1 MLASS
6 IPTKIILPFA
16 NNAGGAY
23 INVVPVASQIG
34 ITNGAASFY
43 DGFPPNCFV
52 ALAAGGAGPFGKDF
66 NGLLNVMS
74 AWERWYCAGAAVAY
88 DATFQTAIGGYP
100 NGALVWSATTPFL
113 QWLSL
118 VDNNVTNPDTGGS
131 GWLAYQP
138 LVRGWKSGLAINTTL
153 GNTTFGIA
161 PGIIADSTN
170 TVMIS
175 LVNGSFTKTTGA
187 WVQGSG
193 NGALDTGTIAA
204 SSSYALFTM
213 LKPSTGAVDAIL
225 TKATAGVAPSPILP
239 SGWAFAGRIGYVM
252 TDAAAHIIPVSQR
265 GNEVWYYNALP
276 TLDFNGTTS
285 TASRTLINLSVPL
298 GGIFKAFMNVGLFQ
312 TGESANAVWLSDP
325 ATADVTPLNGA
336 SPLSMME
343 LGVSVTGTQVSNAG
357 RQDCWTNTAGQIGL
371 RGYALYGSQPCL
383 IQTIGWY
390 DPFGSLN

>member
-161 PGIIADSTN
+161 PGIIADNRGVGTRFGERRARYGN
-170 TVMIS
+170 NRRQFI
-175 LVNGSFTKTTGA
+175 LCAFYDAETKHRR
-187 WVQGSG
+187 SRC
-193 NGALDTGTIAA
+193 NSNKSNSRRCSIA
-204 SSSYALFTM
+204 
-213 LKPSTGAVDAIL
+213 D
-225 TKATAGVAPSPILP
+225 SPFRLGIC
-239 SGWAFAGRIGYVM
+239 
-252 TDAAAHIIPVSQR
+252 
-265 GNEVWYYNALP
+265 
-276 TLDFNGTTS
+276 
-285 TASRTLINLSVPL
+285 RTH
-298 GGIFKAFMNVGLFQ
+298 
-312 TGESANAVWLSDP
+312 WLCD
-325 ATADVTPLNGA
+325 D
-336 SPLSMME
+336 
-343 LGVSVTGTQVSNAG
+343 
-357 RQDCWTNTAGQIGL
+357 
-371 RGYALYGSQPCL
+371 
-383 IQTIGWY
+383 
-390 DPFGSLN
+390 